1 MNRKRRKGR
10 EGGSLLNGGEVRGE
24 GRLERKGRGLSTETW

>member
-10 EGGSLLNGGEVRGE
+10 EKGMGREREVGA
-24 GRLERKGRGLSTETW
+24 KGRRRKER